1 MSQEALEAIVSS
13 KARLQIADLVST
25 RPRTLREL
33 ADFTGISIQGVLKHL
48 DKLNGLGLIAEKR
61 VSGGSLPVRK
71 LYAIK
76 GVRVGD
82 FSYGGLTIVKM
93 SRSIGKAVGSENPVP
108 ELESL
113 AADAIVQRRR
123 IRDQARR
130 LGRMIDDFVDTE
142 TRIEG
147 LVRSLDVKD
156 DERLLIQT
164 AFTEESLEEAE
175 RTLREH
181 QGLKDARRAL
191 EKALSRAR
199 KVGKK

>member
-82 FSYGGLTIVKM
+82 FSYGGLTVVKM

-130 LGRMIDDFVDTE
+130 LGRMIDEFVDTE